1 MTAQTDETQTDE
13 TQAAPAAEIGRA
25 RLRKEDERLITGQ
38 TNWTDNIQMPGM
50 LHIAFLR
57 SPFAHARITSVD
69 VSAARNEPGVIA
81 AYSGADFA
89 AEQGSLPCALPV
101 TPDIVIPAHPPMAT
115 EEVRYVGEAVACV
128 VARDRYVAAD
138 ALAAIEIDY
147 EELPPV
153 LDMRQ
158 AIQPASPKVHEAGN
172 QSFDFVFANGD
183 VDAAFRDA
191 PIVIE
196 REYRQQRLIP
206 AAMEPRAVVCSC
218 VGGEC

>member
-81 AYSGADFA
+81 AYCGADFA
-89 AEQGSLPCALPV
+89 AEQGSLPCAWPVPPNIV
-101 TPDIVIPAHPPMAT
+101 TPPPPPMAT

-128 VARDRYVAAD
+128 VARDRYAAAD
-138 ALAAIEIDY
+138 ALELIDVDY
-147 EELPPV
+147 DPLPPV
-153 LDMRQ
+153 LDMEE
-158 AIQPASPKVHEAGN
+158 ALAEGSPK
-172 QSFDFVFANGD
+172 
-183 VDAAFRDA
+183 
-191 PIVIE
+191 
-196 REYRQQRLIP
+196 
-206 AAMEPRAVVCSC
+206 
-218 VGGEC
+218 